1 MVVAGSVGVKKTA
14 RVVSLAL
21 FASTGLSACQ
31 SDPDIDITKL
41 TGETESSSTLYNQGL
56 ANLNAGKV
64 GEAGRKFEAVD
75 RQNPFSDEARK
86 ALVMLA
92 FTNYRQGR
100 NEEAISAAKRY
111 LSLYPGSEDAAY
123 AQYII
128 GLAYWK

>member
-1 MVVAGSVGVKKTA
+1 MVVGGAVGVKKTP
-14 RVVSLAL
+14 RVGSLAL
-21 FASTGLSACQ
+21 FASIGLSACQ

-64 GEAGRKFEAVD
+64 GEAGRKFEAVG

-111 LSLYPGSEDAAY
+111 LS
-123 AQYII
+123 
-128 GLAYWK
+128 